1 MAELARAALAE
12 GASAAYLQVERDNE
26 AARLLYDG
34 MGFADHHAYH
44 YRRAPED

>member
-1 MAELARAALAE
+1 MAELARKALDE

-26 AARLLYDG
+26 AARALYDG

-44 YRRAPED
+44 YRTAPEA